1 MSDLYG
7 KNRVVLIEEIKH
19 AYSISYQNG
28 SLYFSEWRSCDVISL
43 KVSNPT
49 HTKVLRRNM
58 PSLMGISVS
67 SRLQPK
73 RSQ

>member
-28 SLYFSEWRSCDVISL
+28 SLYFSEWFNFVTKAL
-43 KVSNPT
+43 KLLFYYLYDYL
-49 HTKVLRRNM
+49 K
-58 PSLMGISVS
+58 
-67 SRLQPK
+67 K
-73 RSQ
+73 F